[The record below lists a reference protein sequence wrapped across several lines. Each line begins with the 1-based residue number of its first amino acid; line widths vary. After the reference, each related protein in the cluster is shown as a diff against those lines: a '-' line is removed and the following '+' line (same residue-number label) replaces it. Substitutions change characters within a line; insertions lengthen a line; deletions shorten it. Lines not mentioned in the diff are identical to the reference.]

1 MNLATLADHLRAH
14 PGLTAKLDLVAVAST
29 VGGDG
34 DDAAFVTL
42 GDSLGLAL
50 CAEAVLPSF
59 AGRDPRIAGIAGV
72 VTVLNDLAATGSR
85 PMAILNTVVAPSR
98 EQATEALAGLKAGA
112 DLYNVPILGGHTT
125 VAPGEVVVSTFAL
138 GFAERPLRATNA
150 RPGDRVVFVT
160 CLDGEMVDSPDGS
173 SFFSHLRGPRRYL
186 APNDLALL
194 ATAAEAGEVWAARD
208 ISMPGL
214 VGSLLQFLEA
224 AGGLGARLD
233 LAQIPTPEGVALER
247 WLTTFSSYGF
257 LLVGDPAAIC
267 ARFTVADLT
276 AVAIA
281 TLDDTGRLDLAL
293 DGKVATFWDLR
304 TTPLTG
310 LSPDTA

>member
-1 MNLATLADHLRAH
+1 MNLANLADHLRAH
-14 PGLTAKLDLVAVAST
+14 PGLTAKLDLAAVAST
-29 VGGDG
+29 IGGDG
-34 DDAAFVTL
+34 DDAAFVAL
-42 GDSLGLAL
+42 SDSLGLAL

-59 AGRDPRIAGIAGV
+59 AGRDPRVAGIAGV

-85 PMAILNTVVAPSR
+85 PMALLNTVVAPSR
-98 EQATEALAGLKAGA
+98 EQATAALEGLKAGA

-138 GFAERPLRATNA
+138 GFAERPLKATNA
-150 RPGDRVVFVT
+150 KPGDQVVFVT
-160 CLDGEMVDSPDGS
+160 CLDGEMIDSPDGS

-233 LAQIPTPEGVALER
+233 LSLIPAPEGVPFER
-247 WLTTFSSYGF
+247 WLATFSSYGF

-267 ARFTVADLT
+267 ARFTAADLT
-276 AVAIA
+276 AVPVA
-281 TLDDTGRLDLAL
+281 TLDNTGRLELVLNSEA
-293 DGKVATFWDLR
+293 VTFWDLSA
-304 TTPLTG
+304 TPLTG
-310 LSPDTA
+310 LSPAPN